1 MGLLSAVVFGALR
14 IALTLVP
21 WIALRWPTRSIA
33 AAGALVAAS
42 GYLLLSGGNVATE
55 RAFIMVAVAL
65 GALIIGRRALTL
77 RAVAIAATIVLVLR
91 PEALTGPG
99 FQMSFAATTGLVA
112 IFGWLRNAEV
122 SLGPKWL
129 TPAVA
134 TVISSA
140 VAGGFTAPIGAAHFN
155 TIAQYGLVA
164 NLLSVPLMGVLV
176 MPAAVAALVMAPLGL
191 EWIPLQV
198 MGAGLRWIL
207 LVAQGVAEIDG
218 AQGHVAAPGPWVL
231 PLLALGFL
239 WLLLWQGWLR
249 FAGLGP

>member
-1 MGLLSAVVFGALR
+1 MAGTGCGDGDFLGCGGGL
-14 IALTLVP
+14 
-21 WIALRWPTRSIA
+21 
-33 AAGALVAAS
+33 
-42 GYLLLSGGNVATE
+42 Y
-55 RAFIMVAVAL
+55 RA
-65 GALIIGRRALTL
+65 
-77 RAVAIAATIVLVLR
+77 
-91 PEALTGPG
+91 
-99 FQMSFAATTGLVA
+99 
-112 IFGWLRNAEV
+112 
-122 SLGPKWL
+122 
-129 TPAVA
+129 
-134 TVISSA
+134 
-140 VAGGFTAPIGAAHFN
+140 IGAAHFN

-249 FAGLGP
+249 FAGLGAVIAAGVVWHGAERPTVLISDTGSLVGVMTPTGLSLIHISEPTRPY